1 MSMEQPRLPLFAV
14 QRTNTILY
22 CMQWVATVA
31 FYRDQ
36 LGLPVSHATDWFVE
50 FQLGEAAYL
59 SIADST
65 RATIC
70 AVQGEGITL
79 SWQVADLAAVQPRLH
94 GMGIATTPL
103 KKKWGAQV
111 LYFHDPEGHRV
122 ELWAPL

>member
-1 MSMEQPRLPLFAV
+1 MNPEAPQAPLFAV

-22 CMQWVATVA
+22 CAQWAATVA

-36 LGLPVSHATDWFVE
+36 LGLPITHATGWFVE
-50 FQLGEAAYL
+50 CQLGPTTYL

-65 RATIC
+65 RATIRP
-70 AVQGEGITL
+70 AHGAGITL
-79 SWQVADLAAVQPRLH
+79 SWQVVDIAVIQQQLTDR
-94 GMGIATTPL
+94 GIATTPI

-122 ELWAPL
+122 ELWEAL